1 MSGWRERHGGCFD
14 QTDADPGAPAGTCA
28 AQGRAGRAHS
38 LSEVI
43 CHFRDRITQINGM
56 AQEQSKVTVEPFR
69 C

>member
-1 MSGWRERHGGCFD
+1 MEAVSIRQTLILGG
-14 QTDADPGAPAGTCA
+14 TPA

-38 LSEVI
+38 LSEVS